1 MLKKQTIWLITMLSL
16 VVVLSVYYV
25 TSEPI
30 EQASSDI
37 SESSDDTSEVS
48 ASDES
53 SQAFE
58 ALRIEL
64 EDKRSQMKDDLESI
78 VAATDASAEDKSTA
92 RDRMISL
99 EETSQKE
106 MMLETLI
113 ESIGY
118 DDVFVQAEDE
128 TVQVRV
134 QAEEL
139 TKEQA
144 NKILQLTEQEL
155 GSTEVAV
162 SNQVK

>member
-25 TSEPI
+25 TSEPTVDT
-30 EQASSDI
+30 ASELT
-37 SESSDDTSEVS
+37 SEGDSTEVS

-53 SQAFE
+53 SQVFE
-58 ALRIEL
+58 ELRIEL
-64 EDKRSQMKDDLESI
+64 EDKRSRMKEELETV
-78 VAATDASAEDKSTA
+78 VAATDVSAEDKSTA
-92 RDRMISL
+92 RDKMILL

-106 MMLETLI
+106 TMLESLI

-118 DDVFVQAEDE
+118 DDVFVQADGES
-128 TVQVRV
+128 VQIRV

-144 NKILQLTEQEL
+144 NKIMQLTENEL
-155 GSTEVAV
+155 GTTEVAV
-162 SNQVK
+162 SNQ

>member
-30 EQASSDI
+30 NQ
-37 SESSDDTSEVS
+37 S
-48 ASDES
+48 ASDVSGEVEGES
-53 SQAFE
+53 TDTNVETSQVFE
-58 ALRIEL
+58 ELRIEL
-64 EDKRSQMKDDLESI
+64 EDKRSQMKSELSSI

-106 MMLETLI
+106 TMLESLI

-118 DDVFVQAEDE
+118 NDVFVQADGE
-128 TVQVRV
+128 TVQIRV

-144 NKILQLTEQEL
+144 NKIMQLTENEL

>member
-1 MLKKQTIWLITMLSL
+1 MKKQTIWLITMLSL

-25 TSEPI
+25 TSEPV
-30 EQASSDI
+30 ELTSSDV
-37 SESSDDTSEVS
+37 STTSDGDSADVS
-48 ASDES
+48 ASEES
-53 SQAFE
+53 SQVFE
-58 ALRIEL
+58 ELRIEL

-78 VAATDASAEDKSTA
+78 VAASDASAEDKSTA

-106 MMLETLI
+106 TMLESLI

-118 DDVFVQAEDE
+118 NDVFVQADGKS
-128 TVQVRV
+128 VQIRV

-144 NKILQLTEQEL
+144 NKIMQLTEQEL

>member
-30 EQASSDI
+30 EQAVSTTDE
-37 SESSDDTSEVS
+37 ESTNVS
-48 ASDES
+48 ASDDS
-53 SQAFE
+53 SQIFE
-58 ALRIEL
+58 ELRIEL
-64 EDKRSQMKDDLESI
+64 EDQRSQMKDDLESI

-106 MMLETLI
+106 TMLETLI

-118 DDVFVQAEDE
+118 NDVFVQADGD
-128 TVQVRV
+128 TVQIRV
-134 QAEEL
+134 QTEEL

-144 NKILQLTEQEL
+144 NKIMQLTEQEL